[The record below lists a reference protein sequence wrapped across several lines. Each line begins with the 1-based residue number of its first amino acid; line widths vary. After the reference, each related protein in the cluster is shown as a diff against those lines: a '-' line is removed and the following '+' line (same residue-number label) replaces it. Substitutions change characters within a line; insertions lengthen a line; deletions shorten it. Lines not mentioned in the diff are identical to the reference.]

1 MLLGIDTCG
10 SIGTVALAQR
20 EGDQIVVLAS
30 AELAGKTY
38 AALLVPRIRALLEA
52 SEVSLPQI
60 EAIVIVNGPGSFT
73 GVRVGVSVVKGLA
86 EALKTPVIAVSR
98 LAVLA
103 QNGQTPYAA
112 FDAGRGEFYFGDY
125 AGGHHEALVSVDE
138 LRAAASISTV
148 AICEE
153 KTAAAFPDALLVSQP
168 TAADALATALPRLLK
183 KDFDDLA
190 ALDGNY
196 LRRSDAEL
204 FARPKPD
211 ALAGNTRNV

>member
-10 SIGTVALAQR
+10 STGTIALAQR
-20 EGDQIVVLAS
+20 EGDQMTVRGT
-30 AELAGKTY
+30 AELANKTY
-38 AALLVPRIRALLEA
+38 AALLVPSLRALLETHH
-52 SEVSLPQI
+52 VSLQEM

-73 GVRVGVSVVKGLA
+73 GVRVGVSAVKGLA
-86 EALKTPVIAVSR
+86 EALSIPVIAISR
-98 LAVLA
+98 LRVLA
-103 QNGQTPYAA
+103 QKAQRPYAA

-125 AGGHHEALVSVDE
+125 TDGHHEALMSVEE
-138 LRAAASISTV
+138 LRAAASVSEL

-153 KTAAAFPDALLVSQP
+153 KAVAAFPEAQMVEQP
-168 TAADALATALPRLLK
+168 TAADALAVALPRLLG

-204 FARPKPD
+204 FAKPKLNVSLD
-211 ALAGNTRNV
+211 ARNA